1 MDRSLNHRERILSG
15 VSKELPSPQILY
27 QQRGQSGDFVLN
39 PILLDAYSDR
49 QLQLAAVLLGVV
61 ERDHGPQVL
70 LTRRAD
76 HLPKHPGQIA
86 LPGGKVDDNDVSATM
101 AALREAEEEI
111 GLARSYVEVAGYLDT
126 YETGTGFRV
135 LPVVAFIQPG
145 FELTLNSGEVA
156 EAFEVPLA
164 FLMNRDNHELRSDF
178 LGGHE
183 RFFYAMPHGRHTIW
197 GVTAG
202 ILRQLSERAF

>member
-1 MDRSLNHRERILSG
+1 MNVSLNHRERILSA
-15 VSKELPSPQILY
+15 VAKELPSPQILHK
-27 QQRGQSGDFVLN
+27 QRGQSGDFVLN
-39 PILLDAYSDR
+39 PILLDEFPDR
-49 QLQLAAVLLGVV
+49 QLQLAAVLIGVV
-61 ERDHGPQVL
+61 ERDNGPQVI

-86 LPGGKVDDNDVSATM
+86 LPGGKVDDSDASVTM

-111 GLARSYVEVAGYLDT
+111 GLSRRYVEVAGYLDT

-145 FELTLNSGEVA
+145 FELTLNMGEVA

-164 FLMNRDNHELRSDF
+164 FLMNRNNHQLRSDF
-178 LGGHE
+178 WGGRE
-183 RFFYAMPHGRHTIW
+183 RFFYAMPHGRHNIW
-197 GVTAG
+197 GATAG
-202 ILRQLSERAF
+202 ILRQLSEKAF